1 MSPRLDYVPA
11 RWLPGAHAMTIYAHF
26 SRPWPRPPQRRE
38 RWELPDADF
47 LDVDRTPALGG
58 RSDAPLL
65 VVLHGLESSSRAP
78 YVRGLVALARRN
90 GLASLAVNFRGCSGE
105 PNRLPRFY
113 HSGETGDLDL
123 VVRRL
128 VAEAPGRPL
137 VLTGFSLGGNVL
149 VKWLG
154 ERGDDLPSEVQGGV
168 AVSPPLDLSVC
179 AHALDGPG
187 LWNGLYRRRFIGQL
201 RSKVLRKSRRMPG
214 AFDLPAVR
222 AARTFSD
229 FDGAL
234 TAPLHGFASAE
245 DYWSRS
251 SCGRFVAGV
260 RRPLL
265 LLVAEDDPIAPPD
278 ATSVAAARANPD
290 VTLEMTPAGGHVGFV
305 GGSPIR
311 RSFWAERRTVE
322 FLSGIASSAA
332 ARPGATPPRAGP
344 RGPGTPRAVD
354 GRQGA

>member
-1 MSPRLDYVPA
+1 MSPRLEYAPA

-38 RWELPDADF
+38 RWELPDGDF
-47 LDVDRTPALGG
+47 LDVDRTPAAGG
-58 RSDAPLL
+58 AAGAPLL

-78 YVRGLVALARRN
+78 YVRGLVARARRA

-113 HSGETGDLDL
+113 HSGETGDLDH

-137 VLTGFSLGGNVL
+137 VLAGFSLGGNVL

-154 ERGDDLPSEVQGGV
+154 ERGGDLPAEVRGGV
-168 AVSPPLDLSVC
+168 AISPPLDLSVC
-179 AHALDGPG
+179 AHALDAPG
-187 LWNGLYRRRFIGQL
+187 FWNGLYRRRFIGQL
-201 RSKVLRKSRRMPG
+201 RRKVLRKARRMPG

-222 AARTFSD
+222 AARTFSG

-251 SCGRFVAGV
+251 SCGRFVAEV

-265 LLVAEDDPIAPPD
+265 LLVAGDDPIAPPD
-278 ATSVAAARANPD
+278 AASVATARANPE
-290 VTLEMTPAGGHVGFV
+290 VALEMTATGGHVGFV
-305 GGSPIR
+305 GGSPLR
-311 RSFWAERRTVE
+311 RTFWAERRAVE
-322 FLSGIASSAA
+322 FLSGIATGAG
-332 ARPGATPPRAGP
+332 ARPPRVGPPRSGDASVG
-344 RGPGTPRAVD
+344 
-354 GRQGA
+354 